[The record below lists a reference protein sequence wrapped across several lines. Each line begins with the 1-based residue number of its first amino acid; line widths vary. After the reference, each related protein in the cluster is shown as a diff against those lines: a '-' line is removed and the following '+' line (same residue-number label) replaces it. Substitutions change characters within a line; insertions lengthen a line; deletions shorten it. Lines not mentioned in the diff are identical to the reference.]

1 MTENYIFFQENN
13 IKIERLEIREINL
26 PLVHYFETSFGRT
39 EKRRILLTKIFCDG
53 AVGHGE
59 CTAGENPF
67 FSHETIDTAWI
78 IIKNVLAP
86 IAIGKE
92 WTAPS
97 EVSQLFKQI
106 RGHQMARA
114 AVENSCWDM
123 TARINNITLHELL
136 GGTRKNIPCGVS
148 IGIQNTP
155 EQLLEKIRIEVE
167 AGYQRIKIK
176 IKPGWDYDILK
187 LVRQTFPDIT
197 LSVDANSAYTLA
209 DINLLKS
216 LDEFNLQMIEQPL
229 NHDDIVNHSHLQKQI
244 STDICLDEPITS
256 LDKTRK
262 AIEMK
267 SGRIINIKLGR
278 VGGFSE
284 AIKIH
289 NYCEQHNIP
298 VWCGGM
304 LEAGI
309 GRSHNIAMSALPG
322 FILPGDVSASKR
334 YFEEDIIEPPVT
346 VNKDGFITILQI
358 SGTGYEPKEEYI
370 ERITVRKEMFTA

>member
-1 MTENYIFFQENN
+1 LTGNYNYQEND

-39 EKRRILLTKIFCDG
+39 EKRRILLTKIFCNG
-53 AVGHGE
+53 AVGYGE
-59 CTAGENPF
+59 CTTGEKPF

-78 IIKNVLAP
+78 IIKEVLAP
-86 IAIGKE
+86 IVIWKN

-97 EVSQLFKQI
+97 EVGQWFKQI

-114 AVENSCWDM
+114 AVENACWDM
-123 TARINNITLHELL
+123 TARVNNITLYELL
-136 GGTRKNIPCGVS
+136 GGTRNYIPCGVS
-148 IGIQNTP
+148 IGIQDTP
-155 EQLLEKIRIEVE
+155 EQLLEKIRTEVE

-176 IKPGWDYDILK
+176 IKQGWDYNIIK

-209 DINLLKS
+209 DIDLLKS
-216 LDEFNLQMIEQPL
+216 LDEFKLLMIEQPL
-229 NHDDIVNHSHLQKQI
+229 SYDDIIDHSYLQKQI
-244 STDICLDEPITS
+244 NTDICLDEPITS
-256 LDKTRK
+256 IDITRK

-289 NYCEQHNIP
+289 NYCYEHNIP

-304 LEAGI
+304 LESGI
-309 GRSHNIAMSALPG
+309 GRSHNIAMSTLPG
-322 FILPGDVSASKR
+322 FSLPGDVSASKR
-334 YFEEDIIEPPVT
+334 YYEEDIIEPPVT
-346 VNKDGFITILQI
+346 VSKDGFIKIPQVP
-358 SGTGYEPKEEYI
+358 GTGYEPKDEYI
-370 ERITVRKEMFTA
+370 ERITVRKEIFSA